1 MAGHSKWAN
10 IKHKK
15 AAQDA
20 KRGKVFTKI
29 IKELMVAAKTG
40 GSDPEANPRLRQAI
54 STAKAANMP
63 SDTISR
69 NIQKGAGELEGVNYE
84 ELSYEGFGPE
94 GVAII
99 MDVMTNNKNRTV
111 AEIRHLMTKFG
122 GNLGENGSVGWM
134 FEKLGQIIIES
145 QSINEENLFN
155 DALEFGANDFAKA
168 DSDFLITS
176 DPSLTA
182 DIAENLEKKNYNVI
196 SSKIEMVP
204 KNTIKIDHSRSS
216 RLLDLLEKLEEH
228 DDVQSIASNFEL
240 TDSNS
245 IS

>member
-40 GSDPEANPRLRQAI
+40 GSDPEANPRMRQAI

-69 NIQKGAGELEGVNYE
+69 NIQKGAGELEGVDYE

-94 GVAII
+94 GVAIMI
-99 MDVMTNNKNRTV
+99 DVMTDNKNRTV
-111 AEIRHLMTKFG
+111 AEIRHLMAKFG
-122 GNLGENGSVGWM
+122 GNLGENGSVSWM
-134 FEKLGQIIIES
+134 FEKLGQIIVES
-145 QSINEENLFN
+145 ESTNEENLFN
-155 DALEFGANDFAKA
+155 DALEAGADDFNREEL
-168 DSDFLITS
+168 DFVISTN
-176 DPSLTA
+176 PALTA
-182 DIAENLEKKNYNVI
+182 EIAEDLQKKGYSVV
-196 SSKIEMVP
+196 SSKVEMVP
-204 KNTIKIDHSRSS
+204 KNIVEVPESDSS
-216 RLLDLLEKLEEH
+216 NLINLMEKLEEH
-228 DDVQSIASNFEL
+228 DDVQNIASNFQL
-240 TDSNS
+240 TSHS
-245 IS
+245 

>member
-69 NIQKGAGELEGVNYE
+69 NIQKGAGELEGVDYE

-94 GVAII
+94 GVAIM
-99 MDVMTNNKNRTV
+99 MDVMTDNKNRTV

-122 GNLGENGSVGWM
+122 GNLGENGSVSWM
-134 FEKLGQIIIES
+134 FEKLGQIIVES
-145 QSINEENLFN
+145 ESTNEENLFN
-155 DALEFGANDFAKA
+155 DALEAGADDFNKEEL
-168 DSDFLITS
+168 DFIISTN
-176 DPSLTA
+176 PALTVE
-182 DIAENLEKKNYNVI
+182 IAENLEKKGYSIV
-196 SSKIEMVP
+196 SSKVEMVP
-204 KNTIKIDHSRSS
+204 KNIIEVPESDSS
-216 RLLDLLEKLEEH
+216 NLINLMEKLEEH
-228 DDVQSIASNFEL
+228 DDVQNIASNFQL
-240 TDSNS
+240 TSHS
-245 IS
+245 

>member
-15 AAQDA
+15 AAQDS

-69 NIQKGAGELEGVNYE
+69 NVQKGAGELEGVDYE

-99 MDVMTNNKNRTV
+99 MDVMTDNKNRTV

-122 GNLGENGSVGWM
+122 GNLGENGSVAWM
-134 FEKLGQIIIES
+134 FEKLGQVIIKTES
-145 QSINEENLFN
+145 TNEEKLFN
-155 DALEFGANDFAKA
+155 DALEAGADDFNKDA
-168 DSDFLITS
+168 SFFVITS
-176 DPSLTA
+176 NPSLTA
-182 DIAENLEKKNYNVI
+182 ELAEDLVKKGYNVI

-204 KNTIKIDHSRSS
+204 KNIVEIPETESS
-216 RLLDLLEKLEEH
+216 KLLSLMDKLEEH
-228 DDVQSIASNFEL
+228 DDVQNIASNFQL
-240 TDSNS
+240 TSS
-245 IS
+245 SSAS

>member
-69 NIQKGAGELEGVNYE
+69 NIQKGAGELEGVDYE

-94 GVAII
+94 GVAIMI
-99 MDVMTNNKNRTV
+99 DVMTDNKNRTV
-111 AEIRHLMTKFG
+111 AEIRHLMAKFG
-122 GNLGENGSVGWM
+122 GNLGENGSVSWM
-134 FEKLGQIIIES
+134 FEKLGQIIVES
-145 QSINEENLFN
+145 ESTNEENLFN
-155 DALEFGANDFAKA
+155 DALEAGADDFNREEL
-168 DSDFLITS
+168 DFVISTNP
-176 DPSLTA
+176 DLTA
-182 DIAENLEKKNYNVI
+182 EISEDLQKKGYSVV
-196 SSKIEMVP
+196 SSKVEMVP
-204 KNTIKIDHSRSS
+204 KNIVEVPESDSS
-216 RLLDLLEKLEEH
+216 NLINLMEKLEEH
-228 DDVQSIASNFEL
+228 DDVQNIASNFQL
-240 TDSNS
+240 TSHS
-245 IS
+245 

>member
-69 NIQKGAGELEGVNYE
+69 NVQKGAGELEGVDYE

-94 GVAII
+94 GVAIT
-99 MDVMTNNKNRTV
+99 MDVLTDNKNRTV
-111 AEIRHLMTKFG
+111 AEIRHLMAKFG
-122 GNLGENGSVGWM
+122 GNLGENGSVSWM
-134 FEKLGQIIIES
+134 FEKLGQIIIKTE
-145 QSINEENLFN
+145 SINEENLFN
-155 DALEFGANDFAKA
+155 DALDLGAEDFSKD
-168 DSDFLITS
+168 DSDFIVTS
-176 DPSLTA
+176 NPSLTA
-182 DIAENLEKKNYNVI
+182 EIAEGLERKGYELI

-204 KNTIKIDHSRSS
+204 KNIIEVPESKSS
-216 RLLDLLEKLEEH
+216 KLLNLMNKLEEH
-228 DDVQSIASNFEL
+228 DDVQNIASNFHL
-240 TDSNS
+240 

>member
-20 KRGKVFTKI
+20 KKGKVFTKI

-69 NIQKGAGELEGVNYE
+69 NVQKGAGELEGVDYE

-94 GVAII
+94 GVAIT
-99 MDVMTNNKNRTV
+99 MEVLTDNKNRTV
-111 AEIRHLMTKFG
+111 AEIRHLMAKFG
-122 GNLGENGSVGWM
+122 GNLGENGSVSWM
-134 FEKLGQIIIES
+134 FEKLGQIIIKTE
-145 QSINEENLFN
+145 SINEENLFN
-155 DALEFGANDFAKA
+155 DALDLGAEDFSKD
-168 DSDFLITS
+168 DSDFIVTS
-176 DPSLTA
+176 NPSLTA
-182 DIAENLEKKNYNVI
+182 EIAEGLEKKGYELI

-204 KNTIKIDHSRSS
+204 KNVIEVPESKSS
-216 RLLDLLEKLEEH
+216 KLLNLMNKLEEH
-228 DDVQSIASNFEL
+228 DDVQNIASNFHL
-240 TDSNS
+240 

>member
-29 IKELMVAAKTG
+29 IKELMVAAKNG
-40 GSDPEANPRLRQAI
+40 GSDPESNPRLRQAI

-63 SDTISR
+63 NDTIIR

-84 ELSYEGFGPE
+84 EHSYEGYGPE

-99 MDVMTNNKNRTV
+99 MEVMTDNKNRTV
-111 AEIRHLMTKFG
+111 AEIRHLMSKYG
-122 GNLGENGSVGWM
+122 GNLGENGSVSWM

-145 QSINEENLFN
+145 SSVDEEKLFN
-155 DALEFGANDFAKA
+155 DALDSGAEDFTKYE
-168 DSDFLITS
+168 SVFLITS
-176 DPSLTA
+176 KPTLTA
-182 DIAENLEKKNYNVI
+182 DIAEKLENKGYNII

-204 KNTIKIDHSRSS
+204 KNIVDINDSESS
-216 RLLDLLEKLEEH
+216 KLITLMEQLEEH
-228 DDVQSIASNFEL
+228 DDVQNIASNFQINF
-240 TDSNS
+240 SNTNS
-245 IS
+245 

>member
-69 NIQKGAGELEGVNYE
+69 NIQKGAGELEGVDYE

-94 GVAII
+94 GVAIM
-99 MDVMTNNKNRTV
+99 MDVMTDNKNRTV

-122 GNLGENGSVGWM
+122 GNLGENGSVSWM
-134 FEKLGQIIIES
+134 FEKLGQIIVES
-145 QSINEENLFN
+145 ESTNEENLFN
-155 DALEFGANDFAKA
+155 DALEAGADDFNKEEL
-168 DSDFLITS
+168 DFIISTN
-176 DPSLTA
+176 PALTA
-182 DIAENLEKKNYNVI
+182 EIAENLEKKGYSIV
-196 SSKIEMVP
+196 SSKVEMVP
-204 KNTIKIDHSRSS
+204 KNIIEVPESDSS
-216 RLLDLLEKLEEH
+216 SLINLMEKLEEH
-228 DDVQSIASNFEL
+228 DDVQNIASNFQL
-240 TDSNS
+240 TSHS
-245 IS
+245 

>member
-69 NIQKGAGELEGVNYE
+69 NVQKGAGELEGVDYE

-94 GVAII
+94 GVAIT
-99 MDVMTNNKNRTV
+99 MDVLTDNKNRTV

-122 GNLGENGSVGWM
+122 GNLGENGSVSWM
-134 FEKLGQIIIES
+134 FEKLGQIIIKTET
-145 QSINEENLFN
+145 INEENLFN
-155 DALEFGANDFAKA
+155 DALDLGAEDFSKD
-168 DSDFLITS
+168 DSDFIVTS
-176 DPSLTA
+176 NPSLTA
-182 DIAENLEKKNYNVI
+182 EIAEGLEKKGYELI

-204 KNTIKIDHSRSS
+204 KNIIEVPESKSS
-216 RLLDLLEKLEEH
+216 KLLNLMNKLEEH
-228 DDVQSIASNFEL
+228 DDVQNIASNFHL
-240 TDSNS
+240 

>member
-63 SDTISR
+63 SETISR
-69 NIQKGAGELEGVNYE
+69 NVQKGAGELEGVNYE

-99 MDVMTNNKNRTV
+99 MDVMTDNKNRTV

-204 KNTIKIDHSRSS
+204 KNIIKIDHSKSS
-216 RLLDLLEKLEEH
+216 RLLVLLEKLEEH

>member
-69 NIQKGAGELEGVNYE
+69 NIQKGAGELEGVDYE

-94 GVAII
+94 GVAIMMDI
-99 MDVMTNNKNRTV
+99 MTDNKNRTV

-122 GNLGENGSVGWM
+122 GNLGENGSVSWM
-134 FEKLGQIIIES
+134 FEKLGQIIVES
-145 QSINEENLFN
+145 ESTNEENLFN
-155 DALEFGANDFAKA
+155 DALEAGADDFNKEEL
-168 DSDFLITS
+168 DFIISTN
-176 DPSLTA
+176 PALTA
-182 DIAENLEKKNYNVI
+182 EIAENLEKKGYSIV
-196 SSKIEMVP
+196 SSKVEMVP
-204 KNTIKIDHSRSS
+204 KNIIEVPESDSS
-216 RLLDLLEKLEEH
+216 KLINLMEKLEEH
-228 DDVQSIASNFEL
+228 DDVQNIASNFQL
-240 TDSNS
+240 TSHS
-245 IS
+245 

>member
-69 NIQKGAGELEGVNYE
+69 NIQKGAGELEGVDYE

-94 GVAII
+94 GVAIM
-99 MDVMTNNKNRTV
+99 MDVMTDNKNRTV
-111 AEIRHLMTKFG
+111 AEIRHLMAKYG
-122 GNLGENGSVGWM
+122 GNLGENGSVSWM
-134 FEKLGQIIIES
+134 FEKLGQIIVES
-145 QSINEENLFN
+145 ESTNEENLFN
-155 DALEFGANDFAKA
+155 DALEAGADDFNKEEL
-168 DSDFLITS
+168 DFIISTN
-176 DPSLTA
+176 PALTVE
-182 DIAENLEKKNYNVI
+182 IAENLEKKGYSIV
-196 SSKIEMVP
+196 SSKVEMVP
-204 KNTIKIDHSRSS
+204 KNIIEVPESDSS
-216 RLLDLLEKLEEH
+216 SLINLMEKLEEH
-228 DDVQSIASNFEL
+228 DDVQNIASNFQL
-240 TDSNS
+240 TSHS
-245 IS
+245 

>member
-69 NIQKGAGELEGVNYE
+69 NIQKGAGELEGVDYE

-94 GVAII
+94 GVAIM
-99 MDVMTNNKNRTV
+99 MDVMTDNKNRTV

-122 GNLGENGSVGWM
+122 GNLGENGSVSWM
-134 FEKLGQIIIES
+134 FEKLGQIIVES
-145 QSINEENLFN
+145 ESTNEENLFN
-155 DALEFGANDFAKA
+155 DALEAGADDFNKEEL
-168 DSDFLITS
+168 DFIISTN
-176 DPSLTA
+176 PALTA
-182 DIAENLEKKNYNVI
+182 EIAENLEKKGYIII
-196 SSKIEMVP
+196 SSKVDMVP
-204 KNTIKIDHSRSS
+204 KNIIEVPENNSS
-216 RLLDLLEKLEEH
+216 KLINLMEKLEEH
-228 DDVQSIASNFEL
+228 DDVQNIASNFQL
-240 TDSNS
+240 TSHS
-245 IS
+245 

>member
-69 NIQKGAGELEGVNYE
+69 NIQKGAGELEGVDYE

-94 GVAII
+94 GVAIMI
-99 MDVMTNNKNRTV
+99 DVMTDNKNRTV
-111 AEIRHLMTKFG
+111 AEIRHLMAKFG
-122 GNLGENGSVGWM
+122 GNLGENGSVSWM
-134 FEKLGQIIIES
+134 FEKLGQIIVES
-145 QSINEENLFN
+145 ESTNEENLFN
-155 DALEFGANDFAKA
+155 DALEAGADDFNREEL
-168 DSDFLITS
+168 DFVISTS
-176 DPSLTA
+176 PTLTA
-182 DIAENLEKKNYNVI
+182 EISEDLQKKGYSVV
-196 SSKIEMVP
+196 SSKVEMVP
-204 KNTIKIDHSRSS
+204 KNIVEVPESDSS
-216 RLLDLLEKLEEH
+216 KLINLMEKLEEH
-228 DDVQSIASNFEL
+228 DDVQNIASNFQL
-240 TDSNS
+240 TSHS
-245 IS
+245 

>member
-69 NIQKGAGELEGVNYE
+69 NVQKGAGELEGVDYE

-99 MDVMTNNKNRTV
+99 MDVMTDNKNRTV

-122 GNLGENGSVGWM
+122 GNLGENGSVAWM

-145 QSINEENLFN
+145 EAINEENLFN
-155 DALEFGANDFAKA
+155 DALEAGAHDFNK
-168 DSDFLITS
+168 DEIDFLITTS
-176 DPSLTA
+176 PPITA
-182 DIAENLEKKNYNVI
+182 EIAENLENKGYNVI

-204 KNTIKIDHSRSS
+204 KNIVEVSESASS
-216 RLLDLLEKLEEH
+216 SLISLMEKLEEH
-228 DDVQSIASNFEL
+228 DDVQNIASNFQL
-240 TDSNS
+240 IPAS
-245 IS
+245 

>member
-69 NIQKGAGELEGVNYE
+69 NVQKGAGELEGVDYE

-94 GVAII
+94 GVAIT
-99 MDVMTNNKNRTV
+99 MDVLTDNKNRTV
-111 AEIRHLMTKFG
+111 AEIRHLMAKFG
-122 GNLGENGSVGWM
+122 GNLGENGSVSWM
-134 FEKLGQIIIES
+134 FEKLGQIIIKTE
-145 QSINEENLFN
+145 SINEENLFN
-155 DALEFGANDFAKA
+155 DALDLGAEDFSKD
-168 DSDFLITS
+168 DSDFIVTS
-176 DPSLTA
+176 NPSLTA
-182 DIAENLEKKNYNVI
+182 EIAEGLEKKGYELI

-204 KNTIKIDHSRSS
+204 KNIIEVPESKSS
-216 RLLDLLEKLEEH
+216 KLLNLMNKLEEH
-228 DDVQSIASNFEL
+228 EDVQNIASNFHL
-240 TDSNS
+240 

>member
-63 SDTISR
+63 NDTISR
-69 NIQKGAGELEGVNYE
+69 NIQKGAGELEGVDYE

-94 GVAII
+94 GVAIM
-99 MDVMTNNKNRTV
+99 MDVMTDNKNRTV
-111 AEIRHLMTKFG
+111 AEIRHLMAKYG
-122 GNLGENGSVGWM
+122 GNLGENGSVSWM
-134 FEKLGQIIIES
+134 FEKLGQIIVETES
-145 QSINEENLFN
+145 TNEENLFN
-155 DALEFGANDFAKA
+155 DALEAGADDFNREEV
-168 DSDFLITS
+168 DFIISTN
-176 DPSLTA
+176 PTLTA
-182 DIAENLEKKNYNVI
+182 EIAENLEKKGYSVV
-196 SSKIEMVP
+196 SSKVEMVP
-204 KNTIKIDHSRSS
+204 KNIIEVPESDSS
-216 RLLDLLEKLEEH
+216 SLINLMEKLEEH
-228 DDVQSIASNFEL
+228 DDVQNIASNFQL
-240 TDSNS
+240 TSHS
-245 IS
+245 

>member
-40 GSDPEANPRLRQAI
+40 GSDPESNPRLRQAI

-69 NIQKGAGELEGVNYE
+69 NIQKGAGELEGVDYE
-84 ELSYEGFGPE
+84 EFSYEGFGPE
-94 GVAII
+94 GVAIM
-99 MDVMTNNKNRTV
+99 MDVMTDNKNRTV

-122 GNLGENGSVGWM
+122 GNLGENGSVSWM
-134 FEKLGQIIIES
+134 FEKLGQIIVES
-145 QSINEENLFN
+145 ESTNEENLFN
-155 DALEFGANDFAKA
+155 DALEAGADDFNKEET
-168 DSDFLITS
+168 DFVISTS
-176 DPSLTA
+176 PSLTA
-182 DIAENLEKKNYNVI
+182 EVAENLEKKGYNII
-196 SSKIEMVP
+196 SSKVDMVP
-204 KNTIKIDHSRSS
+204 KNIIEVPENNSS
-216 RLLDLLEKLEEH
+216 KLINLMEKLEEH
-228 DDVQSIASNFEL
+228 DDVQNIASNFQL
-240 TDSNS
+240 TSHS
-245 IS
+245 

>member
-69 NIQKGAGELEGVNYE
+69 NIQKGAGELEGVDYE

-94 GVAII
+94 GVAIM
-99 MDVMTNNKNRTV
+99 MDVMTDNKNRTV
-111 AEIRHLMTKFG
+111 AEIRHLMAKFG
-122 GNLGENGSVGWM
+122 GNLGENGSVSWM
-134 FEKLGQIIIES
+134 FEKLGQIIVES
-145 QSINEENLFN
+145 ESTNEENLFN
-155 DALEFGANDFAKA
+155 DALEAGADDFNRE
-168 DSDFLITS
+168 DVDFVISTT
-176 DPSLTA
+176 PALTVE
-182 DIAENLEKKNYNVI
+182 IAENLQKKGYNVV
-196 SSKIEMVP
+196 SSKVEMVP
-204 KNTIKIDHSRSS
+204 KNIIEVPESDSS
-216 RLLDLLEKLEEH
+216 KLINLMEKLEEH
-228 DDVQSIASNFEL
+228 DDVQNIASNFQL
-240 TDSNS
+240 TSHS
-245 IS
+245 

>member
-69 NIQKGAGELEGVNYE
+69 NIQKGAGELEGVDYE

-94 GVAII
+94 GVAIMI
-99 MDVMTNNKNRTV
+99 DVMTDNKNRTV
-111 AEIRHLMTKFG
+111 AEIRHLMAKFG
-122 GNLGENGSVGWM
+122 GNLGENGSVSWM
-134 FEKLGQIIIES
+134 FEKLGQIIVES
-145 QSINEENLFN
+145 ESTNEENLFN
-155 DALEFGANDFAKA
+155 DALEAGADDFNREEL
-168 DSDFLITS
+168 DFVISTS
-176 DPSLTA
+176 PALTA
-182 DIAENLEKKNYNVI
+182 EISEDLQKKGYSVV
-196 SSKIEMVP
+196 SSKVEMVP
-204 KNTIKIDHSRSS
+204 KNIIEVPESDSS
-216 RLLDLLEKLEEH
+216 KLINLMEKLEEH
-228 DDVQSIASNFEL
+228 DDVQNIASNFQL
-240 TDSNS
+240 TSHS
-245 IS
+245 

>member
-69 NIQKGAGELEGVNYE
+69 NIQKGAGELEGVDYE

-94 GVAII
+94 GVAIM
-99 MDVMTNNKNRTV
+99 MDVMTDNKNRTV
-111 AEIRHLMTKFG
+111 AEIRHLMAKFG
-122 GNLGENGSVGWM
+122 GNLGENGSVSWM
-134 FEKLGQIIIES
+134 FEKLGQIIVES
-145 QSINEENLFN
+145 ESTNEENLFN
-155 DALEFGANDFAKA
+155 DAIEAGADDFNRE
-168 DSDFLITS
+168 DVDFVISTN
-176 DPSLTA
+176 PALTVE
-182 DIAENLEKKNYNVI
+182 IAENLQKKGYSVV
-196 SSKIEMVP
+196 SSKVEMVP
-204 KNTIKIDHSRSS
+204 KNIIEVPESDSS
-216 RLLDLLEKLEEH
+216 KLINLMEKLEEH
-228 DDVQSIASNFEL
+228 DDVQNIASNFQL
-240 TDSNS
+240 TSRS
-245 IS
+245 

>member
-69 NIQKGAGELEGVNYE
+69 NIQKGAGELEGVDYE

-94 GVAII
+94 GVAIM
-99 MDVMTNNKNRTV
+99 MDVMTDNKNRTV
-111 AEIRHLMTKFG
+111 AEIRHLVAKFG
-122 GNLGENGSVGWM
+122 GNLGENGSVSWM
-134 FEKLGQIIIES
+134 FEKLGQIIVES
-145 QSINEENLFN
+145 ESTNEENLFN
-155 DALEFGANDFAKA
+155 DAIEAGADDFNRE
-168 DSDFLITS
+168 DVDFVISTN
-176 DPSLTA
+176 PALTVE
-182 DIAENLEKKNYNVI
+182 IAENLQKKGYNVV
-196 SSKIEMVP
+196 SSKVEMVP
-204 KNTIKIDHSRSS
+204 KNIIEVPESDSS
-216 RLLDLLEKLEEH
+216 KLINLMEKLEEH
-228 DDVQSIASNFEL
+228 DDVQNIASNFQL
-240 TDSNS
+240 TSHS
-245 IS
+245 

>member
-69 NIQKGAGELEGVNYE
+69 NVQKGAGEIEGVDYE

-94 GVAII
+94 GVAIT
-99 MDVMTNNKNRTV
+99 MDVLTDNKNRTV

-122 GNLGENGSVGWM
+122 GNLGENGSVSWM
-134 FEKLGQIIIES
+134 FEKLGQIIIKTE
-145 QSINEENLFN
+145 SINEENLFN
-155 DALEFGANDFAKA
+155 DALDLGAEDFSKD
-168 DSDFLITS
+168 DSDFIVTS
-176 DPSLTA
+176 NPSLTA
-182 DIAENLEKKNYNVI
+182 EIAEGLEKKGYELI

-204 KNTIKIDHSRSS
+204 KNIIKVPESKSS
-216 RLLDLLEKLEEH
+216 KLLNLMNKLEEH
-228 DDVQSIASNFEL
+228 EDVQNIASNFHL
-240 TDSNS
+240 

>member
-69 NIQKGAGELEGVNYE
+69 NIQKGAGELEGVDYE

-94 GVAII
+94 GVAIMI
-99 MDVMTNNKNRTV
+99 DVMTDNKNRTV
-111 AEIRHLMTKFG
+111 AEIRHLMAKFG
-122 GNLGENGSVGWM
+122 GNLGENGSVSWM

-145 QSINEENLFN
+145 ESTNEENLFN
-155 DALEFGANDFAKA
+155 DALEAGADDFNREEL
-168 DSDFLITS
+168 DFVISTN
-176 DPSLTA
+176 PALTA
-182 DIAENLEKKNYNVI
+182 EIAEDLQKKGYSVV
-196 SSKIEMVP
+196 SSKVEMVP
-204 KNTIKIDHSRSS
+204 KNIVEVPESDSS
-216 RLLDLLEKLEEH
+216 KLINLMEKLEEH
-228 DDVQSIASNFEL
+228 DDVQNIASNFQL
-240 TDSNS
+240 TSHS
-245 IS
+245 

>member
-69 NIQKGAGELEGVNYE
+69 NIHKGAGELEGVDYE

-94 GVAII
+94 GVAIMI
-99 MDVMTNNKNRTV
+99 DVMTDNKNRTV
-111 AEIRHLMTKFG
+111 AEIRHLMAKFG
-122 GNLGENGSVGWM
+122 GNLGENGSVSWM
-134 FEKLGQIIIES
+134 FEKLGQIIVES
-145 QSINEENLFN
+145 ESTNEENLFN
-155 DALEFGANDFAKA
+155 DALEAGADDFNREEL
-168 DSDFLITS
+168 DFVISTN
-176 DPSLTA
+176 PALTA
-182 DIAENLEKKNYNVI
+182 EIAEDLQKKGYSVV
-196 SSKIEMVP
+196 SSKVEMVP
-204 KNTIKIDHSRSS
+204 KNIVEVPESDSS
-216 RLLDLLEKLEEH
+216 NLINLMEKLEEH
-228 DDVQSIASNFEL
+228 DDVQNIASNFQL
-240 TDSNS
+240 TSHS
-245 IS
+245 

>member
-69 NIQKGAGELEGVNYE
+69 NIQKGAGELEGVDYE

-94 GVAII
+94 GVAIM
-99 MDVMTNNKNRTV
+99 MDVMTDNKNRTV
-111 AEIRHLMTKFG
+111 AEIRHLMAKYG
-122 GNLGENGSVGWM
+122 GNLGENGSVSWM
-134 FEKLGQIIIES
+134 FEKLGQIIVES
-145 QSINEENLFN
+145 DSTNEENLFN
-155 DALEFGANDFAKA
+155 DALEAGADDFNKEEL
-168 DSDFLITS
+168 DFIISTN
-176 DPSLTA
+176 PALTVE
-182 DIAENLEKKNYNVI
+182 IAENLEKKGYSIV
-196 SSKIEMVP
+196 SSKVEMVP
-204 KNTIKIDHSRSS
+204 KNIIEVPESDSS
-216 RLLDLLEKLEEH
+216 NLINLMEKLEEH
-228 DDVQSIASNFEL
+228 DDVQNIASNFQL
-240 TDSNS
+240 TSHS
-245 IS
+245 

>member
-69 NIQKGAGELEGVNYE
+69 NVQKGAGELEGVDYE

-94 GVAII
+94 GVAIT
-99 MDVMTNNKNRTV
+99 MNVLTDNKNRTV
-111 AEIRHLMTKFG
+111 AEIRHLMAKFG
-122 GNLGENGSVGWM
+122 GNLGENGSVSWM
-134 FEKLGQIIIES
+134 FEKLGQIIIKTE
-145 QSINEENLFN
+145 SINEENLFN
-155 DALEFGANDFAKA
+155 DALDLGAEDFSKD
-168 DSDFLITS
+168 DSDFIVTS
-176 DPSLTA
+176 NPSLTA
-182 DIAENLEKKNYNVI
+182 EIAEGLEKKGYELI

-204 KNTIKIDHSRSS
+204 KNIIEVPESKSS
-216 RLLDLLEKLEEH
+216 KLLNLMNKLEEH
-228 DDVQSIASNFEL
+228 DDVQNIASNFHL
-240 TDSNS
+240 

>member
-15 AAQDA
+15 AAQDS

-69 NIQKGAGELEGVNYE
+69 NVQKGAGELEGVDYE

-99 MDVMTNNKNRTV
+99 MDVMTDNKNRTV

-122 GNLGENGSVGWM
+122 GNLGENGSVAWM
-134 FEKLGQIIIES
+134 FEKLGQVIIKTES
-145 QSINEENLFN
+145 TNEEKLFN
-155 DALEFGANDFAKA
+155 DALEAGADDFNKDA
-168 DSDFLITS
+168 SYFLITS
-176 DPSLTA
+176 NPSCTA
-182 DIAENLEKKNYNVI
+182 ELAENLEKKGYNVI

-204 KNTIKIDHSRSS
+204 KNIVEISETESS
-216 RLLDLLEKLEEH
+216 KLLSLMDKLEEH
-228 DDVQSIASNFEL
+228 DDVQNIASNFQL
-240 TDSNS
+240 TSS
-245 IS
+245 SSAS

>member
-69 NIQKGAGELEGVNYE
+69 NIQKGAGELEGVDYE

-94 GVAII
+94 GVAIM
-99 MDVMTNNKNRTV
+99 MDVMTDNKNRTV
-111 AEIRHLMTKFG
+111 AEIRHLMAKFG
-122 GNLGENGSVGWM
+122 GNLGENGSVSWM
-134 FEKLGQIIIES
+134 FEKLGQIIVES
-145 QSINEENLFN
+145 ESTNEENLFN
-155 DALEFGANDFAKA
+155 DALEAGADDFNREEL
-168 DSDFLITS
+168 DFVISTN
-176 DPSLTA
+176 PALTA
-182 DIAENLEKKNYNVI
+182 EIAEDLQKKGYSVV
-196 SSKIEMVP
+196 SSKVEMVP
-204 KNTIKIDHSRSS
+204 KNIVEVPESDSS
-216 RLLDLLEKLEEH
+216 KLINLMEKLEEH
-228 DDVQSIASNFEL
+228 DDVQNIASNFQL
-240 TDSNS
+240 TSHS
-245 IS
+245 

>member
-69 NIQKGAGELEGVNYE
+69 NVQKGAGELEGVDYE

-94 GVAII
+94 GVAIT
-99 MDVMTNNKNRTV
+99 MDVLTDNKNRTV
-111 AEIRHLMTKFG
+111 AEIRHLMTKCG
-122 GNLGENGSVGWM
+122 GNLGENGSVSWM
-134 FEKLGQIIIES
+134 FEKLGQIIIKTE
-145 QSINEENLFN
+145 SINEENLFN
-155 DALEFGANDFAKA
+155 DALDLGAEDFSKD
-168 DSDFLITS
+168 DSDFIVTS
-176 DPSLTA
+176 NPSLTA
-182 DIAENLEKKNYNVI
+182 EIAEGLEKKGYELI

-204 KNTIKIDHSRSS
+204 KNIIKVPESKSS
-216 RLLDLLEKLEEH
+216 KLLNLMNKLEEH
-228 DDVQSIASNFEL
+228 EDVQNIASNFHL
-240 TDSNS
+240 

>member
-69 NIQKGAGELEGVNYE
+69 NIQKGAGELEGVDYE

-94 GVAII
+94 GVAIM
-99 MDVMTNNKNRTV
+99 MDVMTDNKNRTV
-111 AEIRHLMTKFG
+111 AEIRHLMAKFG
-122 GNLGENGSVGWM
+122 GNLGENGSVSWM
-134 FEKLGQIIIES
+134 FEKLGQIIVES
-145 QSINEENLFN
+145 ESTNEENLFN
-155 DALEFGANDFAKA
+155 DAIEAGADDFNRE
-168 DSDFLITS
+168 DVDFVISTN
-176 DPSLTA
+176 PALTVE
-182 DIAENLEKKNYNVI
+182 IAENLQKKGYSVV
-196 SSKIEMVP
+196 SSKVEMVP
-204 KNTIKIDHSRSS
+204 KNIIEVPESDSS
-216 RLLDLLEKLEEH
+216 KLINLMEKLEEH
-228 DDVQSIASNFEL
+228 DDVQNIASNFQL
-240 TDSNS
+240 TSHS
-245 IS
+245 